1 LQEKQKI
8 GLRELRTSEGG
19 AAHHAPA
26 VFNSAL
32 PTQLR
37 KPAKKLLVHECV
49 YTWVSAYDVMYL
61 VPAD

>member
-1 LQEKQKI
+1 M
-8 GLRELRTSEGG
+8 
-19 AAHHAPA
+19 
-26 VFNSAL
+26 FNSAL

-49 YTWVSAYDVMYL
+49 YTWVSVYDVMYL